1 VKALEMV
8 QEMALVS
15 QLGYTSVAPPF
26 ELTEANHLLFH
37 TDQEFSTF
45 GWLGAVQ

>member
-8 QEMALVS
+8 EEMALVS

-26 ELTEANHLLFH
+26 GPMEANHLLFH
-37 TDQEFSTF
+37 TDQEFGAF